1 MMIELKDANAVYEQV
16 KAGNFIYYRDPE
28 YPSNYRKVDPKV
40 AVVGMNPFTH
50 PDTVFYRLISEAEAI
65 EDFYQQYEK
74 EANKEQSYTGK
85 YPHTTD
91 FFLEGWECCKK
102 YYDWRFKSV

>member
-1 MMIELKDANAVYEQV
+1 MMVELKDANEVYEQV

-40 AVVGMNPFTH
+40 AIAAMNPFTH
-50 PDTVFYRLISEAEAI
+50 PDTVFYRLISEEEAI

-74 EANKEQSYTGK
+74 ELTRQMHTREE
-85 YPHTTD
+85 YPHSTD

-102 YYDWRFKSV
+102 YYDWRFKNV